1 MKRMG
6 RKGSSRK
13 GGDRAGKEGEVW
25 ETKKGEGEGKEWPP
39 LLGQVYAPAFNP
51 HFKVTIIFK

>member
-1 MKRMG
+1 MG